1 MHDTADDD
9 CTCERER
16 QSEHSPSVVDSGEM
30 LGRLIYADDQ
40 VEDATGN
47 LKPGAFPL
55 ADVLDAKRG
64 GWSFARLAHSTP
76 ASLLAKGK
84 EFEDKKPDG
93 NRRFRGV
100 GKGLTGDVRAIAECS
115 PNRDLCLIDDGLP
128 DDPAHAAAVLSPSA
142 PRSKSDLKAVR
153 DKMLE
158 IFSPVA
164 SPDDAF

>member
-100 GKGLTGDVRAIAECS
+100 GKGLTGTSARS
-115 PNRDLCLIDDGLP
+115 PNAALIATCASLTTACLTTQLTPRPCFRLARLDL
-128 DDPAHAAAVLSPSA
+128 S
-142 PRSKSDLKAVR
+142 RT
-153 DKMLE
+153 
-158 IFSPVA
+158 
-164 SPDDAF
+164 